1 MIGFLQQ
8 QQQQQPL
15 VMVIKKGQ
23 ISRLYINEDSQFTS
37 ENSPATVRREQ
48 LVSYIYSIFIVRDV
62 H

>member
-1 MIGFLQQ
+1 MFDRLSA
-8 QQQQQPL
+8 PAAAAL